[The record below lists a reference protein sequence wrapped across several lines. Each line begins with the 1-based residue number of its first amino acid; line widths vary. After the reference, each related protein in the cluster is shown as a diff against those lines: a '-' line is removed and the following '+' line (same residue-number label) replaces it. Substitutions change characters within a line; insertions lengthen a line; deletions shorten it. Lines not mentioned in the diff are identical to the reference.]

1 MFARVYDLLMSD
13 IDYHELLTLI
23 KTYLNKSDLI
33 LDAGCGSGYFLKE
46 LLLEDYQAIG
56 IDLDDEMLSIAHDR
70 LTSSHLNAQLYH
82 HDLKD
87 PLGAK
92 VDVIVS
98 LFDVMNYFKGI
109 KKVFK
114 NIHTALYD
122 QGRFIFDVYKY
133 EVLDVYDGYE
143 ESDDLPIT
151 YEWKIKRDS
160 DRLHHEVLVDH
171 ELHQITQYVKP
182 LAYYID
188 VLNTLKFKD
197 IKVTDGPDERKHY
210 IIATK

>member
-1 MFARVYDLLMSD
+1 MFAHVYDLLMSD
-13 IDYHELLTLI
+13 IEYHDLLTFI
-23 KTYLNKSDLI
+23 KPYINQSDLI

-56 IDLDDEMLSIAHDR
+56 IDLDDDMLSIAHDR
-70 LTSSHLNAQLYH
+70 LTTAHLKAQLYH

-109 KKVFK
+109 KQVFR
-114 NIHTALYD
+114 NIHRALYD

-133 EVLDVYDGYE
+133 EVLDLYDGYE
-143 ESDDLPIT
+143 EKGDLPIT
-151 YEWKIKRDS
+151 YAWKINRKDHKLIH
-160 DRLHHEVLVDH
+160 DVLVDSYHH
-171 ELHQITQYVKP
+171 EIVQYVMP
-182 LAYYID
+182 LSYYID
-188 VLNTLKFKD
+188 VLKTLKYKN
-197 IKVTDGPDERKHY
+197 IEVIDGPDERKHY